1 MWLDIVQT
9 VMGVALGLGIFAGI
23 VYWTIFDLPYRK

>member
-1 MWLDIVQT
+1 MLDLILQGIVGA
-9 VMGVALGLGIFAGI
+9 VLGLGIFAGI